1 MMEWYLILDC
11 WPGHPRPG
19 DIYEEIN
26 IDIRKAGFDP
36 LPKASDE
43 TTHRFMGEWKWEF
56 DTTQEYYD
64 KVVGGVIHTLQG
76 LYDPKS
82 MAAFLST
89 GQPQAGIRYYSIGRE

>member
-1 MMEWYLILDC
+1 MEWYIMIDC
-11 WPGHPRPG
+11 WPGYPRPSH
-19 DIYEEIN
+19 IYEEIYHN
-26 IDIRKAGFDP
+26 VLRDIGEV
-36 LPKASDE
+36 LPGPWEPVYS
-43 TTHRFMGEWKWEF
+43 FMGEWKWEF